1 MGRVAVL
8 LIVVSLASASPQGP
22 PPAEGNSHRV
32 GDILTSL
39 GKAIQSAVSCTTP
52 NSLNCGKKYWL
63 LFLPLQTKK
72 GKNSL
77 QVAAMSEMMTQWLLD
92 LKQRGL
98 ATDHEVHLATRK
110 GIIECVCCHCHHDFT
125 CQPNHCASTH
135 ESIIWQDW

>member
-52 NSLNCGKKYWL
+52 NFQQWRKIYF
-63 LFLPLQTKK
+63 FLPLQTKK

-98 ATDHEVHLATRK
+98 ATDREVHQAAPK
-110 GIIECVCCHCHHDFT
+110 GTKECVCCHCHHDFT